1 MENPSNSTP
10 YASILVADDD
20 PMVRLLARESLRHAD
35 FEVSEA
41 ANGQEAL
48 TRFDQL
54 RPDIVMLDVR
64 MPVMDGFSACSR
76 LRDHPAGKLTPI
88 LMVTGLDDVD
98 SINRAYEAGATDFAT
113 KPINW
118 LILGHRLR
126 YMLRASRSI
135 EALHRSEMKNRA
147 LLDAVPDLMLRANR
161 HGELLEFKETKGLGL
176 PSLVAGCMG
185 RKLYE
190 VLPVEV
196 AHQVIKSADIAL
208 ATGEAETLEYV
219 QVTAGSRRD
228 CEARIVSCGQDE
240 ILVMV
245 RDITARK
252 RSEKALR
259 ESEERYA
266 LALQGAN
273 DGLWD
278 WDLRV
283 NEIHFSNRWKSMLGY
298 GEDEVGN
305 RPEEWLDRIH
315 RDDADRVRMEI
326 NTHREGKGPHFQSEY
341 RIMCKDGSYRWM
353 LSRGIALAD
362 SRGNSYRMA
371 GSQTDITEGKRVAE
385 QLLQEAFY
393 DGLTKLPNRALF
405 MDRLNHAV
413 QRGGRMRGCF
423 AVLFIDLDRFKFI
436 NDSLGH
442 LAGDHLLAE
451 TAERINHFIRPAD
464 TFARLGGDEFVILLE
479 DIKGLENVTAV
490 AERIQ
495 NVFRIPFSLD
505 DREVFV
511 TASIGIALNSGEYMR
526 PQDMLRDA
534 DIAMY
539 RAKEGEPGSWVIF
552 DPSMHT
558 SAVKVLELQNDLR
571 RALDCHEF
579 FLAYQPIVDIHAG
592 RVASLEAL
600 IRWTHPTRGVVT
612 PDSFIS
618 LAEETGLILP
628 IGEWVLD
635 TVCRQMRKWHDGG
648 LMVRVAV
655 NLSARQLRDS
665 SLADTISRFLK
676 QSKVEPE
683 WLEIE
688 ITESSIMGDW
698 EVSGATLSRL
708 QALGVRLSLDDFGTG
723 YSSLSYL
730 NKLPVTKLKID
741 RSFVARMAPEA
752 ERHGIIKTILDL
764 ADSLK
769 MEVVAEGVET
779 MEQLAQLR
787 DMKCSLIQGYVFSK
801 PLDQTSVEA
810 YLRSFQ
816 ISDNLRLKGC
826 YSPP

>member
-1 MENPSNSTP
+1 
-10 YASILVADDD
+10 
-20 PMVRLLARESLRHAD
+20 MVRLIARESLKHAD

-41 ANGQEAL
+41 SNGQEAL

-54 RPDIVMLDVR
+54 RPDVVMLDVR
-64 MPVMDGFSACSR
+64 MPVMDGFSACSK
-76 LRDHPAGKLTPI
+76 LRGHPAGKLIPI

-147 LLDAVPDLMLRANR
+147 LLDAVPDLMVRTNR
-161 HGELLEFKETKGLGL
+161 QGELLEFKESKGLGL
-176 PSLVAGCMG
+176 PPLMAEGTG
-185 RKLYE
+185 RTLYE

-196 AHQVIKSADIAL
+196 AHRIIESADITL
-208 ATGEAETLEYV
+208 ATGEAQTVEYV
-219 QVTAGSRRD
+219 QTTAGGRRD
-228 CEARIVSCGQDE
+228 CEARAVSCGRHE

-245 RDITARK
+245 RDIAERK
-252 RSEKALR
+252 RAERALR

-266 LALQGAN
+266 LAARGAN

-278 WDLRV
+278 WDLRT
-283 NEIHFSNRWKSMLGY
+283 NEIHFSNRWKGMLGY
-298 GEDEVGN
+298 GDDEVGN
-305 RPEEWLDRIH
+305 RPEEWLNRIH
-315 RDDADRVRMEI
+315 PDDADRVRMEI
-326 NTHREGKGPHFQSEY
+326 NAHLEGKGPHFQSEY
-341 RIMCKDGSYRWM
+341 RITCKDGSYRWM
-353 LSRGIALAD
+353 LSRGIALSD
-362 SRGNSYRMA
+362 SQGNAYRMA
-371 GSQTDITEGKRVAE
+371 GSQTDVTEGKRVAE
-385 QLLQEAFY
+385 QLLQEALY

-413 QRGGRMRGCF
+413 RRGERMGGCF

-442 LAGDHLLAE
+442 LAGDRLLVE
-451 TAERINHFIRPAD
+451 TAERIAHFIRPAD

-479 DIKGLENVTAV
+479 DIKETDNVTAV
-490 AERIQ
+490 AERIR
-495 NVFRIPFSLD
+495 NAFRTPFSLD

-511 TASIGIALNSGEYMR
+511 TASMGIALNSGEYTR
-526 PQDMLRDA
+526 PQDVLRDA

-539 RAKEGEPGSWVIF
+539 RAKEGEPGSWVVF

-579 FLAYQPIVDIHAG
+579 FMVYQPIVDVHTG

-600 IRWTHPTRGVVT
+600 IRWTHPTRGVVP
-612 PDSFIS
+612 PDSFIP

-628 IGEWVLD
+628 IGEWVLE
-635 TVCRQMRKWHDGG
+635 TVCRQMRKWHDEG
-648 LMVRVAV
+648 LMVPVAV

-708 QALGVRLSLDDFGTG
+708 RALGVRLSLDDFGTG

-741 RSFVARMAPEA
+741 RSFVAKMAPRTEG
-752 ERHGIIKTILDL
+752 HGIIKTILDL
-764 ADSLK
+764 ADSLDL
-769 MEVVAEGVET
+769 EVVVEGVET
-779 MEQLAQLR
+779 GEQLAQLR
-787 DMKCSLIQGYVFSK
+787 DMKCSLIQGYLFSK
-801 PLDQTSVEA
+801 PLDQASIEA

-816 ISDNLRLKGC
+816 VSDDLRCEGR
-826 YSPP
+826 YSEAGEIHGVS